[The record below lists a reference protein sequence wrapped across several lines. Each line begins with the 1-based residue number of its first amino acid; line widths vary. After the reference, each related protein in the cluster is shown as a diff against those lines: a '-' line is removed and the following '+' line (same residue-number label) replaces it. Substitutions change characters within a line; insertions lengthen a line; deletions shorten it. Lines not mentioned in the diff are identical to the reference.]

1 MKIIYSCIVIIII
14 ILLLPI
20 KDNSHTYQIFRNNR
34 SDTLIIKGISFTTNT
49 SEHTVYI
56 KQTNAEVLVDSVNEI
71 KILMIDKSKVIT
83 FLNTKGCSKEFATEL
98 IEFIINKSNTKV
110 NKKDLL
116 SFIISQ
122 PQFFNIALQV
132 SAEKILDYIDIYTL
146 TDKNNN
152 IILYY

>member
-1 MKIIYSCIVIIII
+1 
-14 ILLLPI
+14 
-20 KDNSHTYQIFRNNR
+20 
-34 SDTLIIKGISFTTNT
+34 
-49 SEHTVYI
+49 
-56 KQTNAEVLVDSVNEI
+56 
-71 KILMIDKSKVIT
+71 MIDKSKVIT

-122 PQFFNIALQV
+122 PQFFNIALQA

-146 TDKNNN
+146 KDKNNN